1 MTCKDGTLCHPNQIL
16 RQTTSNSYDHWPGMF
31 TVGRNFPIKAGGR
44 SSCGKVCNKCHQ
56 GQWRAL
62 LSKFLSNQPGQK
74 QKMLLF
80 IQLRNWDG
88 NETHQAYRTMWGEH
102 LRKGSGKPSW
112 SSLGEYFTPKTS
124 ACRYNWMP
132 RRVWWV
138 KSNIFVRIWAAG
150 KLSLICVRGSGADKY
165 TGKREE
171 NTKGASRPA
180 TSFLRWRREDAR
192 WKFSHT
198 TAYVKSKFWGDSDF
212 YCMQLVPPVNLPPPV
227 NLSPQSIKYSA
238 LIMHKIVSLSLSLS
252 SQEDSQYNML
262 NPWTPSFW

>member
-124 ACRYNWMP
+124 ACRCNWMP
-132 RRVWWV
+132 RTVWWV
-138 KSNIFVRIWAAG
+138 ESNIFVRIWAAG
-150 KLSLICVRGSGADKY
+150 KLSLICVRGSGAGKY

-198 TAYVKSKFWGDSDF
+198 TAHVKSKFWGGF
-212 YCMQLVPPVNLPPPV
+212 GFLLHATCP
-227 NLSPQSIKYSA
+227 
-238 LIMHKIVSLSLSLS
+238 S
-252 SQEDSQYNML
+252 S
-262 NPWTPSFW
+262 